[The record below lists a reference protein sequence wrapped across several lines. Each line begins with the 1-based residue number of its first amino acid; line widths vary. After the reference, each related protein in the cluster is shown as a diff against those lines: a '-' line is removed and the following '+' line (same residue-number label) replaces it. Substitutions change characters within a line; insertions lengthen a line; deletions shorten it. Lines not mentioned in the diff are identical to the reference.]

1 MNAPAV
7 SATQSWLN
15 SYDPTNPASATPLLN
30 ASVADPINR
39 TTPPGFDVLK
49 PGPVPTAAGPSTYQ
63 QAIDAFKVT
72 ADSFLI
78 QSAINGFQPLAA
90 PAAFGSAE
98 AQFQS
103 LGNTI
108 AVLKSAALSGNYG
121 SLNTLA

>member
-15 SYDPTNPASATPLLN
+15 SFDPANPASATPLLN
-30 ASVADPINR
+30 ANVTDPIAR
-39 TTPPGFDVLK
+39 TTPPGFDVLA
-49 PGPVPTAAGPSTYQ
+49 PTPIAAAAGPSTYQ
-63 QAIDAFKVT
+63 QAIDAFTVT

-78 QSAINGFQPLAA
+78 QSAINGYTPLSA
-90 PAAFGSAE
+90 PAALGSSE

-108 AVLKSAALSGNYG
+108 TVLKNASLSGNYG
-121 SLNTLA
+121 SLNALA